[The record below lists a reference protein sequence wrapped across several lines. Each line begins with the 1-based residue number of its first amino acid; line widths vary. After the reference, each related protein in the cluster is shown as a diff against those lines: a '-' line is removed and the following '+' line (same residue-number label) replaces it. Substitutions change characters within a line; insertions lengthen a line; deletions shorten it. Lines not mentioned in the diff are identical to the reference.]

1 MVVVM
6 VVITASIM
14 ICITIVIFWPPCQ
27 SLECP
32 FPRGISPRQE
42 AAAKIMINWRTVIN
56 MIIILLLDI
65 SSSSPPPPPSSSPKS
80 STWNSVSSL
89 PWTTCWWILRWIF
102 ISWSIYKNFFYI
114 CYSFLFNCTDMGHM
128 SQLLIH
134 ISGYSDNAEV
144 QMWHLKENQLQFLW
158 QVTTQLWWVMSDGL
172 RCGGTN
178 WHYS

>member
-1 MVVVM
+1 MGVDLWEMAIVSTIDEQEELLGGWKLQSLFENRRKLENVHLVWNQPFHLMMISIMMVVVM
-6 VVITASIM
+6 VVFTAS
-14 ICITIVIFWPPCQ
+14 ITIVIFWPPCQ

-65 SSSSPPPPPSSSPKS
+65 SSSSPPPPLSSSPKS

-102 ISWSIYKNFFYI
+102 ISWSIYKKYF
-114 CYSFLFNCTDMGHM
+114 
-128 SQLLIH
+128 
-134 ISGYSDNAEV
+134 
-144 QMWHLKENQLQFLW
+144 
-158 QVTTQLWWVMSDGL
+158 
-172 RCGGTN
+172 
-178 WHYS
+178 